1 MVLYLPEG
9 KRIVIDS
16 KVSLT
21 AFVGYVGAEDEATR
35 RQYLASHV
43 ASVRQ
48 HVVELGRKEYQRLLD
63 SPDFVIMFI
72 PNEPA
77 FLAALQN
84 DRLHLGR
91 CLRQESHH
99 LFADQSFRFTEVGG
113 RSLEA
118 ERTE

>member
-21 AFVGYVGAEDEATR
+21 AYVEWVGAEEEAARTR
-35 RQYLASHV
+35 YLAAHV

-48 HVVELGRKEYQRLLD
+48 HVNELSRKEYQRLLE

-77 FLAALQN
+77 FLLAMQQASVQPI
-84 DRLHLGR
+84 
-91 CLRQESHH
+91 
-99 LFADQSFRFTEVGG
+99 A
-113 RSLEA
+113 RSSSSTRA
-118 ERTE
+118 